1 MKYRGLTFDKEKME
15 HKWVFG
21 MPSYGYET
29 EKITEIET
37 IEAVAGT
44 HFHNIIPESLGEETK
59 YTDKHGKRM
68 YTGDIAAMPV
78 DGEAREFI
86 VERATV
92 DREYNALPGCV
103 GRVGLRW
110 MAPDGITHQLLPC
123 VNEKG
128 IADPRRMEIIG
139 TVAERAVCKG
149 ESESQK
155 Q

>member
-92 DREYNALPGCV
+92 DRE
-103 GRVGLRW
+103 
-110 MAPDGITHQLLPC
+110 C